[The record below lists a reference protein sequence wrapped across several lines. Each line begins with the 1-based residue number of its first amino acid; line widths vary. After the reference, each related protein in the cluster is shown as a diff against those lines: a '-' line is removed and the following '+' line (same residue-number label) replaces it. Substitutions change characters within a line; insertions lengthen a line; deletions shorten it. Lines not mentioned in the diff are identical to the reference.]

1 LLGVMPGEQNQGWH
15 QPQQFQGPRPD
26 NKGLR
31 IGLVVAVGVLAL
43 ACSGGVVVKA
53 VDRVLTGISKGDA
66 LRIAVGG
73 SLAIGALTLLAGALM
88 VVIGTAASRFVVGA
102 AAALYLIAFLLRSI
116 DGAFDGEL
124 LAVLVGVLIAAAIT
138 WSPPLAAHFQA
149 KKGAGHQPGW
159 GHGQQGY
166 GQQGP
171 PSGYGPPQPGPG
183 QPQPGYGQPQH
194 GQSQPQPGQGQ
205 PQPGYGPP
213 QPGYGQ
219 PHPGY
224 GQQQPG
230 YGPPQPP
237 QGPPQ
242 PGYGPPPQ
250 GPPPPQ
256 H

>member
-1 LLGVMPGEQNQGWH
+1 MMPGEQNQGWH

-26 NKGLR
+26 TKGLR
-31 IGLVVAVGVLAL
+31 TGLIVAVGVLAL

-73 SLAIGALTLLAGALM
+73 SLAIGALVLLAGALM
-88 VVIGTAASRFVVGA
+88 VAIGTAASRFVVGA

-149 KKGAGHQPGW
+149 KKRAGQQPGW

-166 GQQGP
+166 GQAPQGP
-171 PSGYGPPQPGPG
+171 PP
-183 QPQPGYGQPQH
+183 PGYGQPQ
-194 GQSQPQPGQGQ
+194 PGHGQ

-213 QPGYGQ
+213 QPGLGQ
-219 PHPGY
+219 S
-224 GQQQPG
+224 QPG
-230 YGPPQPP
+230 YGPPQPGHAQPGYGQQP

-242 PGYGPPPQ
+242 PGYGPPQ
-250 GPPPPQ
+250 GPPPPGHGPQ
-256 H
+256 QGPPPPGYGPQ